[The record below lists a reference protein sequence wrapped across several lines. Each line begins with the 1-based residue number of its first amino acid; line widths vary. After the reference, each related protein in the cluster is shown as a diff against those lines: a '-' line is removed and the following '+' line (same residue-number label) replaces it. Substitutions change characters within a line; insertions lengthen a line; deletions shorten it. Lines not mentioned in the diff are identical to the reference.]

1 MGPPENPTRHHE
13 KQVARRRKRAAARPR
28 SRWCLLK
35 GCEQRFRPQ
44 HARQRYCSEG
54 CRKEARKWSEW
65 KARQVWRASTAGK
78 QKRNRQSQRYRK
90 RVQER
95 KALQKEAIPKAA
107 RVITK
112 KFFLETVATG
122 RAATSASCAR
132 GDRSGKDSARM
143 RASAR
148 WNASGNASGAG
159 DGDTIFL
166 EGGLVR
172 GCHESPEMS
181 LPY

>member
-65 KARQVWRASTAGK
+65 KARQ
-78 QKRNRQSQRYRK
+78 
-90 RVQER
+90 
-95 KALQKEAIPKAA
+95 AIPEAA

-112 KFFLETVATG
+112 KFFLETAATG

-132 GDRSGKDSARM
+132 GDRSGKDSARV

>member
-35 GCEQRFRPQ
+35 GCEQRFGPQ

-54 CRKEARKWSEW
+54 CRKEALKWSEW
-65 KARQVWRASTAGK
+65 KARQVCRASTAGK

-112 KFFLETVATG
+112 KFFFGDCCDRPGCYECFVRSRRSQRQRFCSHACQRAMERVWERERRWRRRHHFPG
-122 RAATSASCAR
+122 RRPCAR
-132 GDRSGKDSARM
+132 
-143 RASAR
+143 
-148 WNASGNASGAG
+148 
-159 DGDTIFL
+159 
-166 EGGLVR
+166 
-172 GCHESPEMS
+172 
-181 LPY
+181 LP